1 MGLLNTLQTCI
12 FLAPRF
18 PDVMSIIDKFE
29 FLLVVTLF
37 VAVFGI
43 VHLVLTALNYRVD
56 GHNKARF
63 GIFVEPL
70 RYEH

>member
-1 MGLLNTLQTCI
+1 
-12 FLAPRF
+12 
-18 PDVMSIIDKFE
+18 MSIIDEFE
-29 FLLVVTLF
+29 FLLVVSLF
-37 VAVFGI
+37 VAIFGI

-70 RYEH
+70 R